1 MNLDELCD
9 EVNKILKDQK
19 IMVADA
25 RTSSVVTPR
34 NVRYYQTIGLLHL
47 PVRRDGRAEYDKE
60 HLDRLVEIKK
70 AQHDGVSLDQL
81 NDKQKRVDINP
92 LAEVLRMNTNFA
104 QFTERPL
111 ALNVLSDRSVDVS
124 DFVNSSNSETAFG
137 WSVHFR
143 SAVLSG
149 RGEPPTIEQVEA
161 IRKVLDSPTNTEE

>member
-1 MNLDELCD
+1 
-9 EVNKILKDQK
+9 
-19 IMVADA
+19 MVADA